1 METQIIA
8 TKQISK
14 IISDMEKIRQL
25 EWQSAWK
32 GEPTE
37 EGGQQGTPW
46 GADTDKKNKKQ
57 AAR

>member
-1 METQIIA
+1 
-8 TKQISK
+8 
-14 IISDMEKIRQL
+14 MEKIRQL

-32 GEPTE
+32 GEPTK